1 MPPIIEAKSHDNI
14 GISKILI
21 WKKEKNENMSQLTSR
36 LKSVMETLGNILLCL
51 VFLTVLIF
59 ILDNTMVSQSISSV
73 LAMNWFFQNIAITNI
88 HHPLSKF
95 EPTQLDA
102 RVKPQPYYS
111 SFESELAECIARAE
125 AEVVMEKHK
134 LQVKPAVA
142 SQHEEYK
149 VYSMTP
155 RGKEAKHGVASTGKK
170 EEKWEDICMVE
181 KKEQTLDVNGPDIS
195 VAGIDSNKS
204 PSWSSTIANCKAGI
218 K

>member
-1 MPPIIEAKSHDNI
+1 MQERGVVFAEDCRKIVIGSDHGFVYAFDRCSRSIID
-14 GISKILI
+14 
-21 WKKEKNENMSQLTSR
+21 R
-36 LKSVMETLGNILLCL
+36 LEMGQGGWV
-51 VFLTVLIF
+51 
-59 ILDNTMVSQSISSV
+59 Q
-73 LAMNWFFQNIAITNI
+73 A
-88 HHPLSKF
+88 
-95 EPTQLDA
+95 
-102 RVKPQPYYS
+102 
-111 SFESELAECIARAE
+111 
-125 AEVVMEKHK
+125 VVTAKHK
-134 LQVKPAVA
+134 LQVKPAA
-142 SQHEEYK
+142 TSQHEEYK